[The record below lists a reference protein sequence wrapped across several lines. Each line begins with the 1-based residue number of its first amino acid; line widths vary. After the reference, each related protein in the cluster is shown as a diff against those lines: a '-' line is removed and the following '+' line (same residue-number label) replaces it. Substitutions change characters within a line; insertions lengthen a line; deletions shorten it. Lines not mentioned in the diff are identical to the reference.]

1 MNLNIDSKSQLAK
14 LLATENI
21 TIQHNNVATASF
33 NLEDRVL
40 TIPVFKNPRGAV
52 YDMLIAHEV
61 SHALNTPAEEWKNCL
76 NGDNNLLDI
85 KDYINV
91 IEDVRID
98 KLIQKKYPGVVQDYK
113 DGFNILWN
121 DDFFNVRNKN
131 LNTELMLIDKSTYT
145 LNLQNN

>member
-131 LNTELMLIDKSTYT
+131 LNTELMLIDKILS
-145 LNLQNN
+145 LIHI

>member
-121 DDFFNVRNKN
+121 DDFFRRQ
-131 LNTELMLIDKSTYT
+131 IICRPS
-145 LNLQNN
+145 

>member
-61 SHALNTPAEEWKNCL
+61 SHALNL
-76 NGDNNLLDI
+76 S
-85 KDYINV
+85 
-91 IEDVRID
+91 
-98 KLIQKKYPGVVQDYK
+98 LIH
-113 DGFNILWN
+113 IC
-121 DDFFNVRNKN
+121 RCRRA
-131 LNTELMLIDKSTYT
+131 I
-145 LNLQNN
+145 